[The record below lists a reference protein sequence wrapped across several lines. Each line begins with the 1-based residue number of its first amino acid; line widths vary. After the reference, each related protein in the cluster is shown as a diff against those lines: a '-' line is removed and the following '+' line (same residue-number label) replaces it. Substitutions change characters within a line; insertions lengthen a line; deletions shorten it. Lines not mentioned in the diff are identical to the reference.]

1 MDLRNCA
8 LPECHFEASLETCK
22 IICVELVFLTF
33 NTFARAGLLS
43 GRAAVAAGSA
53 LCLCPHTLCRKI
65 FIGAATQAL
74 ADAGSPVAGR
84 QPHFDPR
91 PRSQR
96 LPPPQLQL
104 PSLHAD
110 AQQLADSEGS
120 AAAAASGW
128 QLPQLPPR
136 PVGFG
141 ALPPL
146 LSGFTRH
153 SDPSGTCQ
161 PPQILHGLHNGD
173 LLSSLSAP
181 GTQSQEAD
189 GGGWGVSGGSR
200 TGCDA
205 AWTARGHRASDVFPG
220 PQHEK
225 LAAPL
230 PQGQPGASGAPAVP
244 LPSWQAENGNL
255 QAAAAAAAAAQQVQP
270 WEGIVISGRLPAA
283 GDLAKAYV
291 MDWWALQDARE

>member
-1 MDLRNCA
+1 LQQQVRYVCI
-8 LPECHFEASLETCK
+8 L
-22 IICVELVFLTF
+22 
-33 NTFARAGLLS
+33 
-43 GRAAVAAGSA
+43 
-53 LCLCPHTLCRKI
+53 TLCGNI
-65 FIGAATQAL
+65 FNNFIIAATQAL
-74 ADAGSPVAGR
+74 ADAGWPLAGR
-84 QPHFDPR
+84 QPHPR
-91 PRSQR
+91 PSSQR

-104 PSLHAD
+104 HSLHAD
-110 AQQLADSEGS
+110 AQQLAGSKGS

-136 PVGFG
+136 PAAFG
-141 ALPPL
+141 VLPPL

-161 PPQILHGLHNGD
+161 PPQILHGMHNGD

-181 GTQSQEAD
+181 GMMSREAD
-189 GGGWGVSGGSR
+189 GGGWGVSGGTR
-200 TGCDA
+200 KGCDA

-230 PQGQPGASGAPAVP
+230 PQGQPGASGAPTVP
-244 LPSWQAENGNL
+244 LPSWQGENGNL
-255 QAAAAAAAAAQQVQP
+255 PAAAAAAAQQVQP
-270 WEGIVISGRLPAA
+270 REGILISGRLPAA

-291 MDWWALQDARE
+291 MDWWALQEATGMKRRVTVFRRGYTEQRPGGCCPATSTAAFPGIHAAPVLPPSPTCRM